1 MVNYFK
7 DVDLDDVKFENNL
20 KIKAAAI
27 KQKRVLEEFFR
38 EDGYKLDYMGQFKEI
53 TNGAFGYIN
62 NPYRKVPYHYKQMLN
77 ASQQLIDDFNDE
89 VIADN
94 LQLFLAMKESGQDYS
109 LNMYRNET
117 RAGLKEILVNFQKAI
132 ELFEEASKKSTSI
145 FRKYLGLPKLNTK
158 KDNYYWVNDSDDY
171 KSTYVKLIVTKDGLD
186 KKCYTLDNW
195 SIWSSTGFIK
205 VVENYEGDFA
215 KIVKKE
221 YPELYI

>member
-117 RAGLKEILVNFQKAI
+117 REGLKEILVNFQKAI
-132 ELFEEASKKSTSI
+132 ELFEDASKKSTSI
-145 FRKYLGLPKLNTK
+145 FRKYLGVPKLNTK
-158 KDNYYWVNDSDDY
+158 KNNSYWVNDSDKY
-171 KSTYVKLIVTKDGLD
+171 TSSYSKLTPSKGGFEEKSYSLKE
-186 KKCYTLDNW
+186 W
-195 SIWSSTGFIK
+195 SIWASSSFIDIE
-205 VVENYEGDFA
+205 ENYEGEFTHIA
-215 KIVKKE
+215 KKE